1 MDCAHDLPPAAPDPV
16 SDATPVAAAPVVS
29 TSASPRRLE
38 RAVGATAT
46 RLVPLVALLQTI
58 QLQVAQESVFHTRRQ
73 KIQAHIA
80 VAFTELKAERP
91 RRRVLTH
98 SFQTITD
105 LVREETRD
113 ISKDELKQA
122 TKELVLATLKNAPK
136 IISIAHQ
143 ARLLS

>member
-1 MDCAHDLPPAAPDPV
+1 MDGTPDLFPTPAPAPD
-16 SDATPVAAAPVVS
+16 ATTVAAAPAVS
-29 TSASPRRLE
+29 TGASPRRLD
-38 RAVGATAT
+38 RAVGATAVK
-46 RLVPLVALLQTI
+46 LLPLVKLLQTI
-58 QLQVAQESVFHTRRQ
+58 QPQVAQESVFHVRRL
-73 KIQAHIA
+73 KIQEHIA

-98 SFQTITD
+98 SFQAITD

-122 TKELVLATLKNAPK
+122 TKELVLATLKNAPTL
-136 IISIAHQ
+136 IGIANQ

>member
-1 MDCAHDLPPAAPDPV
+1 M
-16 SDATPVAAAPVVS
+16 
-29 TSASPRRLE
+29 RRLD

-46 RLVPLVALLQTI
+46 KLVPLVTLLQAI
-58 QLQVAQESVFHTRRQ
+58 QPQVAQESVFHARRK

-105 LVREETRD
+105 LVREEARD
-113 ISKDELKQA
+113 ITKDEVKQA

-136 IISIAHQ
+136 LIGIAHQ

>member
-1 MDCAHDLPPAAPDPV
+1 MPSSHDLPLAIDLQSVAPMTEPATAIV
-16 SDATPVAAAPVVS
+16 SAER
-29 TSASPRRLE
+29 PRRLD

-46 RLVPLVALLQTI
+46 KLVPLVAMLQAI
-58 QLQVAQESVFHTRRQ
+58 QPQVAQESVFHTRRQ

-80 VAFTELKAERP
+80 MAFAELKAERP

-113 ISKDELKQA
+113 ISKDELRQA
-122 TKELVLATLKNAPK
+122 TKELVLATLKNAPAM
-136 IISIAHQ
+136 ISIAHQ

>member
-1 MDCAHDLPPAAPDPV
+1 MLTPDSIPNDCPLPLALPTGTEHELGVP
-16 SDATPVAAAPVVS
+16 T
-29 TSASPRRLE
+29 SPRRLD
-38 RAVGATAT
+38 RAITATAT
-46 RLVPLVALLQTI
+46 RLVPLVTLLQAI
-58 QLQVAQESVFHTRRQ
+58 QPQVAQESVFHTRRL
-73 KIQAHIA
+73 KIQAHMTIA
-80 VAFTELKAERP
+80 FAELKAERP

-136 IISIAHQ
+136 LISIAHQ

>member
-1 MDCAHDLPPAAPDPV
+1 MASSDSLPPEQL
-16 SDATPVAAAPVVS
+16 
-29 TSASPRRLE
+29 ASPTPLPAQPEGLPQHAPMRRLD

-46 RLVPLVALLQTI
+46 KLVPLVTLLQAI
-58 QLQVAQESVFHTRRQ
+58 QPQVTQESVFHARRK

-98 SFQTITD
+98 SFQTITN
-105 LVREETRD
+105 LVREEAHD
-113 ISKDELKQA
+113 ISKDEVKQA

-136 IISIAHQ
+136 LIGIAHQ

>member
-1 MDCAHDLPPAAPDPV
+1 MTEPATAIV
-16 SDATPVAAAPVVS
+16 SAER
-29 TSASPRRLE
+29 PRRLD

-46 RLVPLVALLQTI
+46 KLVPLVAMLQAI
-58 QLQVAQESVFHTRRQ
+58 QPQVAQESVFHTRRQ

-80 VAFTELKAERP
+80 MAFAELKAERP

-113 ISKDELKQA
+113 ISKDELRQA
-122 TKELVLATLKNAPK
+122 TKELVLATLKNAPAM
-136 IISIAHQ
+136 ISIAHQ